1 MKEEHSPHN
10 ETVDVV
16 VPVHVSKLEVS
27 VRQKKNT
34 HTHTQR
40 VKTNFFFPSPPLL
53 DKYVSIQME
62 TRVEVWHYFIQ
73 RNMKYGHGLHPS
85 LLSSPSRGRDLF
97 KQ

>member
-34 HTHTQR
+34 HTESQN
-40 VKTNFFFPSPPLL
+40 KLFFSFSA
-53 DKYVSIQME
+53 SA
-62 TRVEVWHYFIQ
+62 
-73 RNMKYGHGLHPS
+73 G
-85 LLSSPSRGRDLF
+85 
-97 KQ
+97 